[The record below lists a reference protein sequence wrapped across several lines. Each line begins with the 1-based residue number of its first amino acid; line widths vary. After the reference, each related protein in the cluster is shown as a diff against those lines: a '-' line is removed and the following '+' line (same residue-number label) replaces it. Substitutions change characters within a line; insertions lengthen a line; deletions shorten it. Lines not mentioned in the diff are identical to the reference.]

1 MADYE
6 YLYCIAIHEMLKER
20 INAGIRVTIQDD
32 DLIIRLKNDGN
43 IFIYTVYGITEK
55 ILFGYDKEII
65 VYKVVRHYKH
75 YILRKYFY

>member
-6 YLYCIAIHEMLKER
+6 YLYCIAIHGMLKER

-32 DLIIRLKNDGN
+32 DLIIHLKNDDN
-43 IFIYTVYGITEK
+43 IFIYTVYGITDK
-55 ILFGYDKEII
+55 ILFGYDEEII
-65 VYKVVRHYKH
+65 VSNVVQHYKR

>member
-20 INAGIRVTIQDD
+20 INAGIRVTIKDD
-32 DLIIRLKNDGN
+32 DLIIYLKNDN
-43 IFIYTVYGITEK
+43 DIFIYTVYGITDK
-55 ILFGYDKEII
+55 IVFGYDKGII
-65 VYKVVRHYKH
+65 VSKVVQHYKH

>member
-32 DLIIRLKNDGN
+32 DLIIYLKKDDN
-43 IFIYTVYGITEK
+43 IFMYTVYGITDK
-55 ILFGYDKEII
+55 ILVGYDKGII
-65 VYKVVRHYKH
+65 VSKVVQHYKR

>member
-6 YLYCIAIHEMLKER
+6 YLYCIAIHGMLKER
-20 INAGIRVTIQDD
+20 INAGIRVTIQDN
-32 DLIIRLKNDGN
+32 DLIIHLKNDDN
-43 IFIYTVYGITEK
+43 IFIYTVYGITDK

-65 VYKVVRHYKH
+65 VSNVVQHYKR

>member
-20 INAGIRVTIQDD
+20 INAGIRVTIKDD
-32 DLIIRLKNDGN
+32 DLIIYLKNDDN
-43 IFIYTVYGITEK
+43 IFIHTVYGITDK

-65 VYKVVRHYKH
+65 VYKVVQHYKR

>member
-6 YLYCIAIHEMLKER
+6 YLYCIAIHGMLKER

-32 DLIIRLKNDGN
+32 NLIIYLKNDDD
-43 IFIYTVYGITEK
+43 IFIYTVYGITDK
-55 ILFGYDKEII
+55 IVFGYDKEII
-65 VYKVVRHYKH
+65 VCKVVERYKR

>member
-6 YLYCIAIHEMLKER
+6 YLYCIAIHGMLKER

-32 DLIIRLKNDGN
+32 D
-43 IFIYTVYGITEK
+43 IFIYTVYGITDK
-55 ILFGYDKEII
+55 IVFGYDKEII
-65 VYKVVRHYKH
+65 VCKVVERYKR

>member
-20 INAGIRVTIQDD
+20 INAGIRVTIKDD
-32 DLIIRLKNDGN
+32 ELIIYLKNDDD
-43 IFIYTVYGITEK
+43 IFIYTVYGITDK
-55 ILFGYDKEII
+55 ILVGYDKEII
-65 VYKVVRHYKH
+65 VYKVVQHYKH

>member
-32 DLIIRLKNDGN
+32 DLIIYLKKD
-43 IFIYTVYGITEK
+43 VYS
-55 ILFGYDKEII
+55 LWYN
-65 VYKVVRHYKH
+65 R
-75 YILRKYFY
+75 